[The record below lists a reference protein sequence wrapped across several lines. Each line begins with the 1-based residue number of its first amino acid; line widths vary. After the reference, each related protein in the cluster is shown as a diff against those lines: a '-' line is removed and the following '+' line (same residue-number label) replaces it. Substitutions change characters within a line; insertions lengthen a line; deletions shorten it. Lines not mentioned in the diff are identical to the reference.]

1 MSPFYGSQ
9 VTLTITVMIIVAMVV
24 LVLRAGRLAT
34 LKARMRRY
42 HAVSQEED
50 DVSADVAEPAA
61 IDKKSSQPTVK
72 H

>member
-42 HAVSQEED
+42 DAVSQEDD

-61 IDKKSSQPTVK
+61 LDKKSSRSTVK